1 MLRVHTKKM
10 LRLFLIGLGPAAWAG
25 VKQDEYIRETVNGKV
40 RGFSWDPNAEYADDL
55 HVSDDIL
62 GALILKNVAHEI
74 LIP

>member
-1 MLRVHTKKM
+1 M